1 MGTEAIKIDLD
12 VASQLLPSGG
22 LMRLTKE
29 NINRLEL
36 PSGKTELLVFDD
48 QVRGFGLRLRA
59 GGKRSWIVQFRI
71 GQKQRRLTIGSAA
84 TIDPAT
90 AREQARQKLAQVAL
104 GTDPQLEKRQAR
116 RDASETLGGLI
127 TKYLESHAAGS
138 LSARTL
144 VEVKRSL
151 SGHWKRLHEIP
162 VAKISRRDI
171 ATELAAIAQNSG
183 PFAANRARA
192 YLSSAFGWA
201 VMQGLAEENPVS
213 GTGRVAPEISRDRVL
228 KDAEMAL
235 IWRNA
240 GDGDYGAII
249 RLLALTGQRREEV
262 AAMTWGEVDLDTG
275 IWEIP
280 APRTKNGRTH
290 VVALSPEAISIIK
303 GIERRKGRDLVFGSG
318 SGPFSGWSKGK
329 SKLDQRILQDLR
341 QQDPDAATLP
351 DWRVHDLRRTVATRM
366 ADLGVQPH
374 VVEAVLNHVSGHR
387 AGIAGVYN
395 RSAYSTE
402 KQTALTLWAEH
413 INHICE
419 RAVV

>member
-1 MGTEAIKIDLD
+1 
-12 VASQLLPSGG
+12 
-22 LMRLTKE
+22 MRLTKE
-29 NINRLEL
+29 NVNRLEL
-36 PSGKTELLVFDD
+36 PAGKSELLVFDKD
-48 QVRGFGLRLRA
+48 LPGFGLRLRA

-71 GQKQRRLTIGSAA
+71 GQKQRRLTLGSAA
-84 TIDPAT
+84 ALDPAT

-104 GTDPQLEKRQAR
+104 GSDPQLEKRRAR
-116 RDASETLGGLI
+116 EEASETLDGLI
-127 TKYLESHAAGS
+127 TKYLEGHATRS
-138 LSARTL
+138 LADRTL

-151 SGHWKRLHEIP
+151 STHWKGLHEVP
-162 VAKISRRDI
+162 VAKIGRRDI
-171 ATELAAIAQNSG
+171 AAELTAIAQTSG

-213 GTGRVAPEISRDRVL
+213 GTGRVTPEISRDRVL
-228 KDAEMAL
+228 KDVELAL
-235 IWRNA
+235 VWRNA
-240 GDGDYGAII
+240 GDGDYGAIV
-249 RLLALTGQRREEV
+249 RLLILTGQRREEV
-262 AAMTWGEVDLDTG
+262 AAMTWAELDLDIG

-280 APRTKNGRTH
+280 AARTKNGRPH
-290 VVALSPEAISIIK
+290 VVALSLAAISLIK

-329 SKLDQRILQDLR
+329 SKLDERILQDLR
-341 QQDPDAATLP
+341 QLDPDAAPLP
-351 DWRVHDLRRTVATRM
+351 DWRIHDLRRTVATRM

-402 KQTALTLWAEH
+402 KQAALTLWAEH
-413 INHICE
+413 IKNICE
-419 RAVV
+419 RTAV